1 MISDF
6 LVQHPSGPFFQLNEK
21 EWIDAVKRFP
31 DLLDIDLRYE
41 KYSATI
47 TAHLGVDPYFD
58 NSIILLQFERLFKL
72 LNFKEEYKNHN
83 IEVLVDNARIHT
95 GKPFN
100 INDFGRGIGTRC
112 PVSSIEYIDELN
124 NRKTLNCFFQSGPQ
138 KGQSKGLLNMALEL
152 GIKVSTNCKLEEL
165 KFMLSG
171 HKAFQNVSCKRYISF
186 NDCTAYFSSY
196 RFLN

>member
-1 MISDF
+1 MVSDF
-6 LVQHPSGPFFQLNEK
+6 LVQHPSGPSFQLNEK
-21 EWIDAVKRFP
+21 EWTNAVKRFP
-31 DLLDIDLRYE
+31 DMLDTALRYG
-41 KYSATI
+41 KYSSSI

-95 GKPFN
+95 DKPFSIKN
-100 INDFGRGIGTRC
+100 FGTGTGTRC

-124 NRKTLNCFFQSGPQ
+124 NRRILDCFFQSEPQ

-152 GIKVSTNCKLEEL
+152 GIIVSTNCKLEEL
-165 KFMLSG
+165 KLLLSG
-171 HKAFQNVSCKRYISF
+171 HEAFQKVSCKSCISF
-186 NDCTAYFSSY
+186 NDCTAYFSY

>member
-1 MISDF
+1 MIPDF
-6 LVQHPSGPFFQLNEK
+6 LVQHPSEPSFQLNEK
-21 EWIDAVKRFP
+21 EWTNAVKRFP
-31 DLLDIDLRYE
+31 DMLDTSLRYG

-83 IEVLVDNARIHT
+83 IEVLVDNARTHT
-95 GKPFN
+95 TKPFSTK
-100 INDFGRGIGTRC
+100 DFGTDTGTRC

-124 NRKTLNCFFQSGPQ
+124 NRRILDCFFQSEPQ

-152 GIKVSTNCKLEEL
+152 GIKVSRNCKLEEL
-165 KFMLSG
+165 KPLLPG
-171 HKAFQNVSCKRYISF
+171 HKAFSQSK
-186 NDCTAYFSSY
+186 
-196 RFLN
+196 L